1 MELTEAPDPI
11 QKRYARWLAWGTRAG
26 LACLVLAFAAYLF
39 GFAPHVPIER
49 LPSLWVLSASQ
60 LLGETGLEPGWH
72 WASLLHRSDML
83 LIAAIALLSSISAVC
98 VAAVISAFAQRGDR
112 VFVAI
117 CVLQIAVLLLAASG
131 LLAGTH

>member
-1 MELTEAPDPI
+1 MELKETHDPI
-11 QKRYARWLAWGTRAG
+11 QLRYARWLAWGTRVG
-26 LACLVLAFAAYLF
+26 LACLVLAFAAYVL
-39 GFAPHVPIER
+39 GVAPHVPIER
-49 LPSLWVLSASQ
+49 LPVLWELSAPE
-60 LLGETGLEPGWH
+60 LLGETGVKPGWH

-83 LIAAIALLSSISAVC
+83 LIAAIALLSSISVAC
-98 VAAVISAFAQRGDR
+98 VAAVIPAFAKRGDR

>member
-1 MELTEAPDPI
+1 MELTEARDAI
-11 QKRYARWLAWGTRAG
+11 QLRYARWLAWGTRAG

-39 GFAPHVPIER
+39 GIAPHVPIER
-49 LPSLWVLSASQ
+49 LPALWELSAPQ
-60 LLGETGLEPGWH
+60 LLRETGMKPGWH

-83 LIAAIALLSSISAVC
+83 LLAAIALLSSISIAC
-98 VAAVISAFAQRGDR
+98 VAAVVPAFAKRGDR

-131 LLAGTH
+131 LLASAH

>member
-1 MELTEAPDPI
+1 
-11 QKRYARWLAWGTRAG
+11 
-26 LACLVLAFAAYLF
+26 
-39 GFAPHVPIER
+39 
-49 LPSLWVLSASQ
+49 
-60 LLGETGLEPGWH
+60 
-72 WASLLHRSDML
+72 ML